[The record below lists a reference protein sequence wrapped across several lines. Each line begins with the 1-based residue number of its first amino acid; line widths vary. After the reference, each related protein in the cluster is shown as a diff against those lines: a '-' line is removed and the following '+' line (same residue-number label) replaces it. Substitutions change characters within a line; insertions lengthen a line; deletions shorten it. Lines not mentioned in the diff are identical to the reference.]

1 MMMNNGWILTSSGI
15 CEKINFLSLSLSLSL
30 SLFDSNWPF
39 FHLPELGDELPDRGS
54 FVLVVTPTS
63 IDQLSQINRKIGREI
78 RFLAFHGRRQNLQNA
93 LMLIWPFCFFEL
105 TSHSIFANINGKHL
119 CLSIIMYY
127 KSIINKK

>member
-15 CEKINFLSLSLSLSL
+15 CEKINFLSLSLSLC
-30 SLFDSNWPF
+30 DSNWPF

-93 LMLIWPFCFFEL
+93 LMLIWLFCFFEL
-105 TSHSIFANINGKHL
+105 TSHSMFGRWKTLLNNFDSQSRSSVFL
-119 CLSIIMYY
+119 
-127 KSIINKK
+127 